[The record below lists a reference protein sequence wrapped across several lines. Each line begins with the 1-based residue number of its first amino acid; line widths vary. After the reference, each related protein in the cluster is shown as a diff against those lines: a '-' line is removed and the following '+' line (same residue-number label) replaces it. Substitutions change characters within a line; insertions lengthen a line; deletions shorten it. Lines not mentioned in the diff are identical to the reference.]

1 LRRHHMP
8 FGAKVLEN
16 GETRSPGGPGFCG
29 EGERLYA
36 SEDVTRPRV
45 ELPGWSVLW
54 HLAE

>member
-1 LRRHHMP
+1 MP

-16 GETRSPGGPGFCG
+16 GETRSPSPQNPGPP
-29 EGERLYA
+29 GERLYA
-36 SEDVTRPRV
+36 SEDVTRPRE